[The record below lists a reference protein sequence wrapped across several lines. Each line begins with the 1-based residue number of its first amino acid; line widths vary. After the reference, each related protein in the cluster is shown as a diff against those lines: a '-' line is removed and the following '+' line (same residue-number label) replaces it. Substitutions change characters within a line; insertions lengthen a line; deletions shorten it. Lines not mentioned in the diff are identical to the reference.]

1 MLGTLIQA
9 CPEQVAAILV
19 GARNAKHVADHRR
32 LFALQLTAED
42 RADIDAVLAEGRTGS
57 GDCYTWERGGAW

>member
-1 MLGTLIQA
+1 M
-9 CPEQVAAILV
+9 AAIIV
-19 GARNAKHVADHRR
+19 GARNAKHVADHRQ